1 MERSSAGVQWTA
13 GRVGLA
19 AGAFICA
26 VSFSLFIHTI
36 SQLSSPL
43 VCAAF
48 IAGGVVARR
57 RSATIDGR
65 ALAAGVLAGGIV
77 AAVASLVLTSTGH

>member
-1 MERSSAGVQWTA
+1 MQPETTNTVWTL

-26 VSFSLFIHTI
+26 VSFALFIHTI

-48 IAGGVVARR
+48 IAAGVVAKRR
-57 RSATIDGR
+57 ATSSDGQ
-65 ALAAGVLAGGIV
+65 ALAVGIV
-77 AAVASLVLTSTGH
+77 IGGAVGAIASVTLAATGH